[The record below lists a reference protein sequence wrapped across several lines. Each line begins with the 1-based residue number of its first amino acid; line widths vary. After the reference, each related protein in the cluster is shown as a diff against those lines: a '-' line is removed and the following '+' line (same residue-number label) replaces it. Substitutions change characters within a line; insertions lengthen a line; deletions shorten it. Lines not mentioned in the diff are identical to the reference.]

1 MPRRILVAVLLGG
14 LLACRGNPTDIGGT
28 AADRTTQVVA
38 PDALATIH
46 DVVDDPLVHA
56 LVAGMNDEAS
66 RRQVGRALS
75 AVSRAAVD
83 GQPWALNSALLI
95 ARHQV
100 ERAGAVDDEAVR
112 AAFSLLL
119 DRADAMLE
127 DGRDAEEAEGAGK
140 AVWR

>member
-1 MPRRILVAVLLGG
+1 MVAVAALLGG
-14 LLACRGNPTDIGGT
+14 LLACRDSPTDIGGT
-28 AADRTTQVVA
+28 VADRATQAVA

-56 LVAGMNDEAS
+56 LVAGMNNEAS
-66 RRQVGRALS
+66 RREVGRALS
-75 AVSRAAVD
+75 AVSRAAAD
-83 GQPWALNSALLI
+83 GQPWAVDGALLI

-100 ERAGAVDDEAVR
+100 EREGAVDDEAVQ

-119 DRADAMLE
+119 DHADAMLE

-140 AVWR
+140 EVWR

>member
-14 LLACRGNPTDIGGT
+14 LLACRDSPTDIGGT
-28 AADRTTQVVA
+28 AADRTTQWVA

-75 AVSRAAVD
+75 AVSRAAAD

-95 ARHQV
+95 ARYQV
-100 ERAGAVDDEAVR
+100 EREGAVDDEAVR